1 MEGLGWGGE
10 GCGRVR
16 TEFMTG
22 IVVTVSVFESS
33 QFCHSEPF
41 CPYCQRSRTPPTSGA
56 TTSKRWG
63 SGCGR
68 REPQSAGVEQVVAQA
83 SWSPALGTDAAGH
96 RAATSISAIA
106 GQHDAQG
113 SLFE

>member
-1 MEGLGWGGE
+1 MGWGG
-10 GCGRVR
+10 CGGGR

-83 SWSPALGTDAAGH
+83 SWSPALGTDAAADH
-96 RAATSISAIA
+96 RAAASISAIA

>member
-1 MEGLGWGGE
+1 M
-10 GCGRVR
+10 
-16 TEFMTG
+16 
-22 IVVTVSVFESS
+22 VVTVSVFESS

-41 CPYCQRSRTPPTSGA
+41 CPYCQWSRTPPTSGA

-68 REPQSAGVEQVVAQA
+68 REPQSAGSEQVVAQA

-96 RAATSISAIA
+96 RANGSSSAI
-106 GQHDAQG
+106 
-113 SLFE
+113 SNRPPRNS